1 MFQRALRGP
10 WRSRVPAPT
19 RSEVL
24 VSRRRGRS
32 PGGLVCPPWGTID
45 GVGKGERLSRGEAL
59 YACRWF
65 NSKVNGQKGE
75 ARHCPG
81 GLGCPPWGTIDGCC
95 KGGCPSRATLRSMVG
110 LVCRVNTVKRK
121 PLRRARVLT
130 VLNTAPVLGLRVVC
144 ILDRRFGASLIAG
157 LFHPRSP
164 ELSSSIAG
172 SLWITSS
179 TILDRR
185 FCREKFNTYLTLI
198 VFGISGFF

>member
-1 MFQRALRGP
+1 LGEPFGEGVALD
-10 WRSRVPAPT
+10 A
-19 RSEVL
+19 
-24 VSRRRGRS
+24 
-32 PGGLVCPPWGTID
+32 
-45 GVGKGERLSRGEAL
+45 LS
-59 YACRWF
+59 
-65 NSKVNGQKGE
+65 
-75 ARHCPG
+75 
-81 GLGCPPWGTIDGCC
+81 
-95 KGGCPSRATLRSMVG
+95 KGGGPFGATLRSMVG
-110 LVCRVNTVKRK
+110 LVRCVNTVKRK

-185 FCREKFNTYLTLI
+185 FFREKFNTYLTLT
-198 VFGISGFF
+198 VFGISGIF